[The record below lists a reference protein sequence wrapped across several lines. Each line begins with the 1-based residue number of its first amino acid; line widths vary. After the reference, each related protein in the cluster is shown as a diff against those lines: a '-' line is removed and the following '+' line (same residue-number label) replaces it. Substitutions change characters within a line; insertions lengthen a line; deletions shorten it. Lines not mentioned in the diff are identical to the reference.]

1 MNTLIFVLLL
11 YLSFSL
17 SEKISAFDNDR
28 LWNNIISKSD
38 PLELLL
44 NSKVEQ
50 TFMDLEI
57 PGAIVG
63 VWKGDSDNYIK
74 TFGVSDIVTNTPIN
88 TDDHMRIGSI
98 TKTFTGTVLL
108 QLYDENKINL
118 TDKLSKYFPD
128 FPNGENITIDMLGS
142 MTSGIYN
149 YSENENFQNT
159 LMNNLDTT
167 FTPDELIDIAKAHTP
182 YFPPGEGF
190 HYSNSNTVL
199 LGLIIEKITGNSLTS
214 EIQNRIFTPLGMI
227 NSLFATD
234 TYFPDPKSQGYI
246 YMDSLQLTP
255 TDVTN
260 QDPTW
265 AWAAGAVI
273 STLADVHKYAKKLA
287 TGELIS
293 KKAQDERLKW
303 GKTFIPETGAWK
315 GEKLNYGF
323 AIADFNGAI
332 GHNGGIPGYNSFM
345 GYLPEQDVT
354 IIVLCNMQDNKAG
367 VGPADYI
374 ARMIVEIILKN

>member
-1 MNTLIFVLLL
+1 MNKVFFVFILF
-11 YLSFSL
+11 LSISL
-17 SEKISAFDNDR
+17 SEYISAFENNR
-28 LWNNIISKSD
+28 LFNNINYDSD
-38 PLELLL
+38 PLKLLL

-50 TFMDLEI
+50 TFMDLKI

-63 VWKGDSDNYIK
+63 VWKGDSDSYIK
-74 TFGVSDIVTNTPIN
+74 TFGVSDIVTNTPIR

-108 QLYDENKINL
+108 QLVDENKIKL
-118 TDKLSKYFPD
+118 SDKLSEYFPD
-128 FPNGENITIDMLGS
+128 FPNGGNITVEMLGK

-149 YSENENFQNT
+149 YSENENFENT

-167 FTPDELIDIAKAHTP
+167 FNPGELIDIAKAHAP

-214 EIQNRIFTPLGMI
+214 EIQNRIFTPLGM
-227 NSLFATD
+227 NSLFAAD
-234 TYFPDPKSQGYI
+234 TYFPDPKSNGYI
-246 YMDSLQLTP
+246 YMDSLQLNP

-273 STLADVHKYAKKLA
+273 STLADVYKYAKKLA

-293 KKAQDERLKW
+293 NKAQDERLKW

-354 IIVLCNMQDNKAG
+354 IIVLCNMQDNRAG

-374 ARMIVEIILKN
+374 ARMIIEIISKN